1 MNIFENLK
9 KAVKKNDL
17 QKLLDTLVEQ
27 KSLTQKIYGKF
38 PIYWYN
44 QD

>member
-17 QKLLDTLVEQ
+17 LKILETLVEN
-27 KSLTQKIYGKF
+27 KSITQKVYGKF
-38 PIYWYN
+38 VLYWYN
-44 QD
+44 

>member
-17 QKLLDTLVEQ
+17 LKILETLVEN
-27 KSLTQKIYGKF
+27 KSLT
-38 PIYWYN
+38 
-44 QD
+44 